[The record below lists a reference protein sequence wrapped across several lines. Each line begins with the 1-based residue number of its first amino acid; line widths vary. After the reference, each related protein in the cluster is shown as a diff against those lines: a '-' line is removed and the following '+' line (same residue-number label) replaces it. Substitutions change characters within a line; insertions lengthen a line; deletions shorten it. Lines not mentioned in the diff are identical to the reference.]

1 MSEKSKKY
9 DEQFIEPKKEEE
21 VVEIQAKQTKEKI
34 ENEKELDDKEEK
46 PKKKKR
52 KKTNDRRKKS

>member
-21 VVEIQAKQTKEKI
+21 IDLFFLTD
-34 ENEKELDDKEEK
+34 L
-46 PKKKKR
+46 
-52 KKTNDRRKKS
+52 